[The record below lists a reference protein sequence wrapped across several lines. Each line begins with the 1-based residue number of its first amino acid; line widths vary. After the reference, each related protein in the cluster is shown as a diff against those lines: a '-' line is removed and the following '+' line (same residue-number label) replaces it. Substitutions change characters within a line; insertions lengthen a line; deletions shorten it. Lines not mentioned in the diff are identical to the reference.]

1 MDPNKVDV
9 SYGGGGEKVLT
20 AVSPQAP
27 ASGYDFG
34 KSFSDF
40 MNLYAQMKTKG
51 GGGGRVGGHPQY
63 DKHSRP
69 YMTKQS
75 QPKAPPAYSGQ
86 WYKLAPIG
94 SIGGPAYVPA
104 LPNEPGAF
112 QQPGFPTSAPT
123 RGLGE
128 R

>member
-40 MNLYAQMKTKG
+40 MNLYAKMKTKG
-51 GGGGRVGGHPQY
+51 GGGGGGRGGSVQY
-63 DKHSRP
+63 DTKSHP
-69 YMTKQS
+69 YMTPK

-86 WYKLAPIG
+86 WYKLAPIQ

-112 QQPGFPTSAPT
+112 QQPGAPTSAPT